1 MKQEVLKVISLILVD
16 SNAKLVTFNVS
27 SVQTVSIRVTRD
39 YKEYLTVN
47 KFSFVKWLLFS
58 SYIESETE

>member
-47 KFSFVKWLLFS
+47 KFSFVNWLLFS
-58 SYIESETE
+58 SYIESETQ